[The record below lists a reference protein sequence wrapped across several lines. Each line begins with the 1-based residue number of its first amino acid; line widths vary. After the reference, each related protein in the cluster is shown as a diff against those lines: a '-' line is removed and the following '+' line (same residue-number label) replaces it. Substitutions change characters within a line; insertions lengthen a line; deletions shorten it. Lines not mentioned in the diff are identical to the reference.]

1 MEIHGIQ
8 NSQNSLHIGGMLSSD
23 FKITMVM
30 SVVLT
35 LLLSREIATNTRKA
49 TPWYF
54 LLCTVDILARVY
66 TLHPE
71 S

>member
-49 TPWYF
+49 TP
-54 LLCTVDILARVY
+54 
-66 TLHPE
+66 
-71 S
+71 